1 MSIYIFANTWTW
13 TSLYSFW
20 LKSNIR
26 QCVPLFSS
34 CCWATNVTT
43 DIKVLVTWLW
53 TLIWSKRTSVFP
65 CVCKLLINFVA
76 FFFNEE
82 HIVYHSKH
90 ILIFFFISN
99 IKMRSVKM
107 FLGDKKSERYQSF
120 NHVYPKCLRLL
131 WVLSGILH
139 DLHILAGTK
148 ARFKPAVT
156 CLMVLVG
163 LRTSTETCTLMC

>member
-1 MSIYIFANTWTW
+1 MCIYIFTNIWTW

-20 LKSNIR
+20 LKSNIM

-34 CCWATNVTT
+34 CCWATNVNT
-43 DIKVLVTWLW
+43 DIKVLFTWLW

-65 CVCKLLINFVA
+65 YVCKLQFCPL
-76 FFFNEE
+76 FFNEE
-82 HIVYHSKH
+82 HIVYHSRH
-90 ILIFFFISN
+90 ILIFFICN
-99 IKMRSVKM
+99 IKMRSVIM
-107 FLGDKKSERYQSF
+107 FLGDKKSQRYQSF
-120 NHVYPKCLRLL
+120 NHVFSKCLRLL

-163 LRTSTETCTLMC
+163 LRTATETCTLMC